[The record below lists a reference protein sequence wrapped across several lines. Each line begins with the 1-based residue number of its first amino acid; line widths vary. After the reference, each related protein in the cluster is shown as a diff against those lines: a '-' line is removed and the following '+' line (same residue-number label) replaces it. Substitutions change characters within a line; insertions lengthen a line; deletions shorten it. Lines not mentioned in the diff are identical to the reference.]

1 MTTISRLLPWQK
13 IRKSN
18 YIGGKPEFVPDTKPE
33 TTDPPYVHERLK
45 KFIDFFEEHREMN
58 RAKERKY
65 VYLTIIIGAFI
76 SVVNVF
82 TVFDLRET
90 QILVSI
96 TSAILGAVVTI
107 MVGILQHE
115 KYHQRWVHL
124 KVVATRLRVEYY
136 LWKNRVGVY
145 SCEKGDDTRCKE
157 SDYKINVLVE
167 RCEDI
172 ILKEALE
179 YAEMFTEPG
188 KKSVPPESLD
198 NSKKT

>member
-1 MTTISRLLPWQK
+1 M
-13 IRKSN
+13 
-18 YIGGKPEFVPDTKPE
+18 
-33 TTDPPYVHERLK
+33 DPLYVHKRLK
-45 KFIDFFEEHREMN
+45 KFIDFFEIYREKS
-58 RAKERKY
+58 RDAEKKY
-65 VYLTIIIGAFI
+65 VYITIIVGAFI

-82 TVFDLRET
+82 SVFDLRET

-96 TSAILGAVVTI
+96 ISAILGAAVSI

-124 KVVATRLRVEYY
+124 KVAATRLRVEYY

-145 SCEKGDDTRCKE
+145 SCEKGDDTRCKDN
-157 SDYKINVLVE
+157 DYKLNVQVE
-167 RCEDI
+167 KCEDI

-188 KKSVPPESLD
+188 KKPQSPEKPD
-198 NSKKT
+198 NPKNS

>member
-1 MTTISRLLPWQK
+1 M
-13 IRKSN
+13 
-18 YIGGKPEFVPDTKPE
+18 
-33 TTDPPYVHERLK
+33 DPLYVHKRLK
-45 KFIDFFEEHREMN
+45 KFIDFFEIHREKS
-58 RAKERKY
+58 RDAEKKY
-65 VYLTIIIGAFI
+65 VYLTIIVGAFI

-82 TVFDLRET
+82 SVFDLRET

-96 TSAILGAVVTI
+96 ISAILGAAVSI

-124 KVVATRLRVEYY
+124 KVAATRLRVEYY

-145 SCEKGDDTRCKE
+145 SCEKGDDTRCKDN
-157 SDYKINVLVE
+157 DYKLNVQVE
-167 RCEDI
+167 KCEDI

-188 KKSVPPESLD
+188 KKPQSPEKPD
-198 NSKKT
+198 NPKNS